1 MSIKHFTYWC
11 TLTLTL
17 QAFQSTTIEDTT
29 MNMTIYLFLLAG
41 AGFGI
46 ITFPVRHLFS
56 EGPHKADETE
66 NADALSGRVFWV
78 MVCTFLWPIM
88 VLTGLNSARILIKRR
103 AKQDA

>member
-1 MSIKHFTYWC
+1 
-11 TLTLTL
+11 
-17 QAFQSTTIEDTT
+17 

-56 EGPHKADETE
+56 EGPHKADDTE

-88 VLTGLNSARILIKRR
+88 VLTGQACRKIESSVLFCAALDQNAC
-103 AKQDA
+103 

>member
-1 MSIKHFTYWC
+1 
-11 TLTLTL
+11 
-17 QAFQSTTIEDTT
+17 

-56 EGPHKADETE
+56 EGPHKADDTE

-78 MVCTFLWPIM
+78 MVIGPMLGMAAAGPTVVSVAKFSMPEE
-88 VLTGLNSARILIKRR
+88 GLRGAILR
-103 AKQDA
+103 